1 MGFPGL
7 PGIPMKLGAA
17 YRQDVKGGRTMRRFL
32 VPQLLVGLTAL
43 LLCGSASAQTP
54 LTWWEHS
61 NRPHNEYSKQ
71 LVEEW
76 NKAHSNT
83 PIHYEF
89 FAMTPYFKKLT
100 AALSTR
106 SAADMFTVIDTL
118 LPSFTTK
125 NVLGPIRPEW
135 LGYKDLEDMKK
146 AYLPGALDGYID
158 NGKLYAVPP
167 IASVF
172 SLYINKKHFQE
183 AGLDPDKDYPRTWE
197 DIGTIGKK
205 LVKMEGN
212 RMVREGFDFA
222 MHSSTWTMWYFNT
235 LIRQFGGE
243 VLDASGQNCTA
254 NSDAGV
260 KAMKVRA
267 MFVHD
272 YKISDPTVSVGTNAL
287 PADDLP
293 KGRVSMFITHAGS
306 VAQFG
311 PEVMKDMKVVP
322 FPQVNP
328 DKPVSPIYGFA
339 IAMNPH
345 LSEEKQKQVHE
356 VMKFVL
362 KDAKTWYERTAY
374 PYPYKN
380 FLDLPGMDEA
390 RRTNYLDV
398 FIHDI
403 SIGRF
408 IQRSPQIIE
417 INEAIHRA
425 MERVVLRNEDPKRS
439 LDQACTE
446 ISRALAER

>member
-1 MGFPGL
+1 MPWTRTKDFTGIMEVL
-7 PGIPMKLGAA
+7 PEAA
-17 YRQDVKGGRTMRRFL
+17 REGGEAMRR
-32 VPQLLVGLTAL
+32 LLATRFMVGLAFL
-43 LLCGSASAQTP
+43 FFCAAGSAQAQ
-54 LTWWEHS
+54 LSWWEHS
-61 NRPHNEYSKQ
+61 NPPHNNYSKQ

-76 NKAHSNT
+76 NKAHPNT
-83 PIHYEF
+83 PLRYEF

-125 NVLGPIRPEW
+125 NVLGAIHPEW
-135 LGYKDLEDMKK
+135 LGYRDLEDMKK

-158 NGKLYAVPP
+158 GGTLYAVPP

-172 SLYINKKHFQE
+172 SLYINKKHFEE

-197 DIGTIGKK
+197 DIGRVGKK
-205 LVKMEGN
+205 LVKMEGD
-212 RMVREGFDFA
+212 RMVREAFDFA

-235 LIRQFGGE
+235 LIRQYGGE
-243 VLDASGQNCTA
+243 ILDASGKSCTA
-254 NSDAGV
+254 NSEAGV

-267 MFVHD
+267 MYVQE

-287 PADDLP
+287 PADDMA

-311 PEVMKDMKVVP
+311 PELMKDIKVVP

-328 DKPVSPIYGFA
+328 DKPVTPIYGFA
-339 IAMNPH
+339 LAMNPH
-345 LSEEKQKQVHE
+345 LSEEKQKLVHE
-356 VMKFVL
+356 VIKFVI
-362 KDAKTWYERTAY
+362 KDPKTWYERTAY
-374 PYPYKN
+374 PYPAKN

-398 FIHDI
+398 FIQDLSH
-403 SIGRF
+403 GRF

-417 INEAIHRA
+417 ISEAIHRA
-425 MERVVLRNEDPKRS
+425 MERVVLRNEDPKAS
-439 LDQACTE
+439 LDQACKE
-446 ISRALAER
+446 IGRALAQQ

>member
-1 MGFPGL
+1 
-7 PGIPMKLGAA
+7 
-17 YRQDVKGGRTMRRFL
+17 MRRFL
-32 VPQLLVGLTAL
+32 MTHVVVGLTAL

-61 NRPHNEYSKQ
+61 NPPHNNYSKQ

-76 NKAHSNT
+76 NKMHPNT
-83 PIHYEF
+83 PLRYEF

-100 AALSTR
+100 AALSTN

-125 NVLGPIRPEW
+125 NVLGQIRPEW
-135 LGYKDLEDMKK
+135 LGYKDLGDMKK

-172 SLYINKKHFQE
+172 SLYLNKKHFLE
-183 AGLDPDKDYPRTWE
+183 AGLDPDKDYPRTWD
-197 DIGTIGKK
+197 DIGRVGEK
-205 LVKMEGN
+205 LVKMNGN
-212 RMVREGFDFA
+212 RMEREAFDFA

-235 LIRQFGGE
+235 LIRQYGGE
-243 VLDASGQNCTA
+243 ILDASGQTCTA
-254 NSDAGV
+254 NSEAGV

-267 MFVHD
+267 MYVHD

-287 PADDLP
+287 PADDLA

-311 PEVMKDMKVVP
+311 PELMKDIKVVP

-328 DKPVSPIYGFA
+328 DKPVTPIYGFA
-339 IAMNPH
+339 LAINPH
-345 LSEEKQKQVHE
+345 LSEEKQKLVHE
-356 VMKFVL
+356 VIKFVI
-362 KDAKTWYERTAY
+362 KDPKTWYDRTAY
-374 PYPYKN
+374 PYPSAN
-380 FLDLPGMDEA
+380 FLDLPGMEEA
-390 RRTNYLDV
+390 RKTKYLDV
-398 FIHDI
+398 FIHDL
-403 SIGRF
+403 SNGRF

-417 INEAIHRA
+417 ISEAIHRA
-425 MERVVLRNEDPKRS
+425 MERVVLKNEDPKAS

-446 ISRALAER
+446 IGRALAER

>member
-1 MGFPGL
+1 
-7 PGIPMKLGAA
+7 
-17 YRQDVKGGRTMRRFL
+17 MRRFL
-32 VPQLLVGLTAL
+32 MTHVLVSLTVL
-43 LLCGSASAQTP
+43 LLCGSGSAQTQ

-61 NRPHNEYSKQ
+61 NPPHNNYSKQ
-71 LVEEW
+71 LVQEW
-76 NKAHSNT
+76 NEMHPNT
-83 PIHYEF
+83 PLRYEF

-100 AALSTR
+100 APLSTR

-125 NVLGPIRPEW
+125 SVLGPIRPEW
-135 LGYKDLEDMKK
+135 LGYKDLDDMKK

-172 SLYINKKHFQE
+172 SLYINKKHFLE
-183 AGLDPDKDYPRTWE
+183 ASLDPDKDYPRTWE
-197 DIGTIGKK
+197 DIGRVGNK

-212 RMVREGFDFA
+212 RMVREAFDFA

-235 LIRQFGGE
+235 LIRQYGGE

-254 NSDAGV
+254 NSEAGV

-287 PADDLP
+287 PADDLA

-311 PEVMKDMKVVP
+311 PEVMKEMKVVP

-328 DKPVSPIYGFA
+328 DKPVTPIYGFA
-339 IAMNPH
+339 LAMNPQ
-345 LSEEKQKQVHE
+345 LSEEKQKLVHD
-356 VMKFVL
+356 VIKFVI
-362 KDAKTWYERTAY
+362 KDPKTWYDRTAY
-374 PYPYKN
+374 PYPSKN
-380 FLDLPGMDEA
+380 FLDLPGMEEA

-398 FIHDI
+398 FIHDL
-403 SIGRF
+403 SNGRF

-417 INEAIHRA
+417 ISEAIHRA
-425 MERVVLRNEDPKRS
+425 MERVVLRNEGPKES
-439 LDQACTE
+439 LDQACME
-446 ISRALAER
+446 IGRALAER